1 MGRLLPMGLNIK
13 NERVCALAR
22 EVAARSG
29 QTQTGAIE
37 SALEAYLRRLLESD
51 EKDRQRRETERD
63 TRLRQILELVES
75 LPDPDPGAPSVE
87 EIMDELY
94 DPATGVPR

>member
-1 MGRLLPMGLNIK
+1 MPRPI
-13 NERVCALAR
+13 
-22 EVAARSG
+22 SISFTG
-29 QTQTGAIE
+29 QEPSRRTLQNWEGSQTGAIE
-37 SALEAYLRRLLESD
+37 SALEAYLRRLLEAD

-63 TRLRQILELVES
+63 TRLRRILELVES